1 MRKHHDLYIGLDVTL
16 LADCLNPLRKVSK
29 KTFELDVA
37 YYFTLPGYAYDVIL
51 KMTGVQLELLS
62 IVDMLQ
68 MVERGIRGGNTVVSH
83 RYAKANNP
91 YLEDYDESKP
101 NS

>member
-1 MRKHHDLYIGLDVTL
+1 M
-16 LADCLNPLRKVSK
+16 ADCLNPLRKISK

-37 YYFTLPGYAYDVIL
+37 HYFTLPEYAYCVML
-51 KMTGVQLELLS
+51 KKTGFQLELLS

-68 MVERGIRGGNTVVSH
+68 MVWEGITVSLH

-91 YLEDYDESKP
+91 YLENYEESKLS
-101 NS
+101 NYLMYLDIW

>member
-1 MRKHHDLYIGLDVTL
+1 MKSMRKHHDLYIGLDVTL

-29 KTFELDVA
+29 KTFELNVA
-37 YYFTLPGYAYDVIL
+37 YYFTLPGYAYDVML

-68 MVERGIRGGNTVVSH
+68 MVERGIRGRKHGGLAPVRQGQQSVFGG
-83 RYAKANNP
+83 
-91 YLEDYDESKP
+91 L
-101 NS
+101 